1 MGGNK
6 FCYTRRKDNKG
17 VSMNNVM
24 KKIKADYFGMS
35 DTFKL
40 IADTVI
46 KHQDNFTLTVK
57 QLSEESYCAQSTIIK
72 FCNSLGYESYKVFKH
87 EVNSVDQNNFS
98 SLTKSFELV
107 DNYIADN
114 QTLINNLVQSI
125 QNSNQVYIFA
135 SGQSRVSAIDFYL
148 KVNKILND
156 RVIFEYEPAVQSRF
170 IKTLGSKDLVIFISN
185 SGQSKELI
193 SFLSKVKLQSQN
205 IFLVT
210 NRDHSTLSSNISNVI
225 VLNNTI
231 ESQQNFK
238 EFPKESKYSLIYFF
252 DCIFELLR

>member
-1 MGGNK
+1 
-6 FCYTRRKDNKG
+6 
-17 VSMNNVM
+17 MNIVI

-35 DTFKL
+35 DTYKL

-57 QLSEESYCAQSTIIK
+57 ELSKESYCAQSTIIK
-72 FCNSLGYESYKVFKH
+72 FCNSLGYESYKIFKH
-87 EVNSVDQNNFS
+87 EINSTDNNNFS

-107 DNYIADN
+107 DTYIKYN
-114 QTLINNLVQSI
+114 ETLVNSLVSSI

-156 RVIFEYEPAVQSRF
+156 RVIFEYEPAIQARF
-170 IKTLGSKDLVIFISN
+170 IKTLGSRDLVIFISN

-193 SFLSKVKLQSQN
+193 SFLPKVKQQCDD
-205 IFLVT
+205 IFLIT
-210 NRDHSTLSSNISNVI
+210 NREQSTLSSKISKSI
-225 VLNNTI
+225 ILNNTI